1 MQNILE
7 VCSGGASKTKIVY
20 QSNLNFNTVNSY
32 MTQLKD
38 NGLLDVIQGEPI
50 IYKTTKKGSEFMR
63 CLKQHHEEISK
74 ITSILV
80 PVKLMTTTLIC
91 LSGAIT
97 IISSLNGIIQ
107 DWWSLNENNQ
117 IPMVRD
123 GWLKKTAA
131 SWAYRL
137 AAIIFARG
145 MILSFICSIFSLHEL
160 PRCHSMLEILLPSGP
175 LDSFLFQCES
185 VVHLYD
191 RPLECEKRS
200 TASTESIIFV
210 KCRDV

>member
-1 MQNILE
+1 MNRKRSSEMIMQNILE

-97 IISSLNGIIQ
+97 IISSLNCIIQ
-107 DWWSLNENNQ
+107 D
-117 IPMVRD
+117 
-123 GWLKKTAA
+123 
-131 SWAYRL
+131 
-137 AAIIFARG
+137 
-145 MILSFICSIFSLHEL
+145 
-160 PRCHSMLEILLPSGP
+160 
-175 LDSFLFQCES
+175 
-185 VVHLYD
+185 
-191 RPLECEKRS
+191 
-200 TASTESIIFV
+200 
-210 KCRDV
+210 